1 VVWLDTGT
9 RPWSLESQ
17 GARHGSTWSAVK
29 ERSLVIVIGI
39 DPHKHSHT
47 AIAIDQREQPVGALT
62 LLAAPDAASSLLAWA
77 ASWPTRRWAIEG
89 ARGLGYHLAQQL
101 AAAGEQ
107 VTDVNAKLAARARLL
122 DRGHG
127 RKTDQADARSVALVA
142 LHQPRLPQVAGEDD
156 TAGVLRLLAD
166 RRDELNQERRRV
178 NNRLHRLLRDLVAGG
193 APTPLTVELADRL
206 LRRVRPATP
215 ADQQRKALA
224 RELLADLRRID
235 RQLAANRAR
244 CEQVVAARPTRLVAI
259 FGISAVLAAKLIGH
273 SGPVT
278 RFGGPDHYAS
288 YTGTAPVDASSG
300 PNTRQRVNRGG
311 NRALNT
317 AVHLVARTQISRPGP
332 GRAYYERKLAEG
344 KTPNQA
350 FRALKRQIVK
360 VIYRALLADHH
371 ASHPQPQPAAG

>member
-1 VVWLDTGT
+1 
-9 RPWSLESQ
+9 
-17 GARHGSTWSAVK
+17 
-29 ERSLVIVIGI
+29 VIVIGI

-47 AIAIDQREQPVGALT
+47 AVAINTLEQPIGAL
-62 LLAAPDAASSLLAWA
+62 SLLAGSDAAGGLLVWA
-77 ASWPTRRWAIEG
+77 ARWPERRWAIEG

-101 AAAGEQ
+101 AAAGEP
-107 VTDVNAKLAARARLL
+107 VVDVNAKLVARARLL

-127 RKTDQADARSVALVA
+127 RKTDPADARSVALVA
-142 LHQPRLPQVAGEDD
+142 LRRRRLPQVAREDD
-156 TAGVLRLLAD
+156 VAGVLRLLAD
-166 RRDELNQERRRV
+166 RRDELNQERRRA

-193 APTPLTVELADRL
+193 APTPLSVEVAGRL
-206 LRRVRPATP
+206 LRRSRPVTA

-244 CEQVVAARPTRLVAI
+244 CEQVLAARPTRLVEI
-259 FGISAVLAAKLIGH
+259 FGISAVLAAKLIGR
-273 SGPVT
+273 SGPIT
-278 RFGGPDHYAS
+278 RFASPDHYAS
-288 YTGTAPVDASSG
+288 YTGTAPIDASSG

-332 GRAYYERKLAEG
+332 GRAYYDRKLSEG

-371 ASHPQPQPAAG
+371 ARHPQPQPTTG

>member
-1 VVWLDTGT
+1 M
-9 RPWSLESQ
+9 
-17 GARHGSTWSAVK
+17 
-29 ERSLVIVIGI
+29 IIIGI
-39 DPHKHSHT
+39 DPHKHTHT
-47 AIAIDQREQPVGALT
+47 AVAVDQHEQPIGQLT
-62 LLAAPDAASSLLAWA
+62 ILAGPQVTARLLAWA
-77 ASWPTRRWAIEG
+77 EQWPERRWAVES

-101 AAAGEQ
+101 VGAGEQ
-107 VTDVNAKLAARARLL
+107 VSDVHPKLATRVRLL

-142 LHQPRLPQVAGEDD
+142 LRTPTLTLVGVEDD
-156 TAGVLRLLAD
+156 LPAVVRLLAD

-178 NNRLHRLLRDLVAGG
+178 TNRLHRLLRDLVAGG
-193 APTPLTVELADRL
+193 APTPLTVEVASRL
-206 LRRVRPATP
+206 LRRTRPRTA

-224 RELLADLRRID
+224 HELLADLRRLD
-235 RQLAANRAR
+235 RQLAANRSR
-244 CEQVVAARPTRLVAI
+244 CQELLAVRPSRLLDV
-259 FGISAVLAAKLIGH
+259 FGISAVLAVKLIGH
-273 SGPVT
+273 SGAIT
-278 RFGGPDHYAS
+278 RFHSPDHYAS
-288 YTGTAPVDASSG
+288 YTGTAPIDASSG

-371 ASHPQPQPAAG
+371 TRHPQPNPATG